1 MKLPVKAPST
11 QFQNAPGS
19 SMPQEFAMA
28 ARVDPGDIAEMAETP
43 AEVRALQLEALARQ
57 YVFVVD
63 RSGSMQTADGHGT
76 RWTSAAAAIVKLLP
90 AVFAYD
96 VDSSVPLFLFDHEA
110 TFIGELT
117 SPDQVMSVFRDF
129 CPRGTTDLAGALE
142 AALSRYAGKT
152 RANFEVVPGTTVI
165 VLLDGAADDREAV
178 TRVLHRF
185 ADPQNGFVDNHTQLA
200 VSFVQIGDNA
210 EATAFLQYLD
220 DGLGGLDIVDAKFD
234 NFLSEPQGVE
244 RLLHDAIFD

>member
-28 ARVDPGDIAEMAETP
+28 ARVDPGDIVEMAETP

-63 RSGSMQTADGHGT
+63 RSGSMQTADGGGT
-76 RWTSAAAAIVKLLP
+76 RWTSAAAAIARMLP
-90 AVFAYD
+90 TVFAYD
-96 VDSSVPLFLFDHEA
+96 VDSSVPLFLFDDEA

-117 SPDQVMSVFRDF
+117 SPDQVMSVFRDY

-178 TRVLHRF
+178 TRVLRRF
-185 ADPQNGFVDNHTQLA
+185 ADPQNGFIDNHTQLA
-200 VSFVQIGDNA
+200 ISFVQIGDNA
-210 EATAFLQYLD
+210 DATAFLQYLD
-220 DGLGGLDIVDAKFD
+220 DGPGGLDIADTKKASV
-234 NFLSEPQGVE
+234 LSEPQGVE